1 MGCSAAPTRYVKFNV
16 HSFWKHHAL
25 ADEAR
30 FHVLSPEV
38 SAELKARLEKSAAD
52 APCCT
57 RLAMPT

>member
-16 HSFWKHHAL
+16 HSFRKHHAL

-38 SAELKARLEKSAAD
+38 SAELKARLEKAVEI
-52 APCCT
+52 APCK
-57 RLAMPT
+57 P